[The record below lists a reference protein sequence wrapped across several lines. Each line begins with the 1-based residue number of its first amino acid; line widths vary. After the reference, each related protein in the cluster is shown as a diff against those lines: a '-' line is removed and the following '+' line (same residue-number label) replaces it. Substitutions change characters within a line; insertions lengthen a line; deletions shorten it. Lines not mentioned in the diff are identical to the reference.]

1 MTLPPVTT
9 GMALTFGLV
18 FVALALFVSERLP
31 PDVTAIG
38 VLVALA
44 VLQPW
49 TGVTPA
55 DALSGFASQATITIL
70 AMYVLSEGV
79 QATGVVERLGL
90 LLGRVTGGDE
100 RRLLAATVGTTGLSA
115 GFINNTPVVAV
126 FIPMVTDL
134 AERAGISRSRLLL
147 PLSYAAMLGGT
158 LTLVGTATNLLASDL
173 AAELL
178 PRGPIGIF
186 EFTPLGVVV
195 LLVGVGYLLTV
206 GPRLVPARVA
216 VDSDLTEAYEMEDH
230 LSLVTVRAASPFVGR
245 SVHEVQETIEA
256 DGDVVADLLRVERN
270 GEGVIAATTD
280 RIVEEGDAL
289 VVRST
294 LRNLNRLV
302 ERYTL
307 RQFPREVVTE
317 EDLLGERGELVEAV
331 VRPDADIVGTP
342 IGDSILTRQ
351 LDTTV
356 LAVKREGSLLRE
368 ELAELRL
375 RAGDTLLLQTTPAAA
390 RYLTDSDEVALLRE
404 PRRPLDF
411 DEVEPEPLS
420 PRTPVALATLAGV
433 VLVAAL
439 DLLPIVI
446 AALAGVFVMLVTDC
460 VSPGEAYDAVSWN
473 VIFLLAGVLPLG
485 VALQRTGGAAFVAA
499 LLAEAGTVLPP
510 LALLALFYLV
520 TGLLATVI
528 TPVASVVLMIPVAV
542 DTASRVGADGFAF
555 LLAVTFAGSAAF
567 ATPIGYQ
574 TNLMVYGPGGY
585 RFTDYVRVG
594 APLQLVLAVVV
605 PVGIALLFGL

>member
-1 MTLPPVTT
+1 
-9 GMALTFGLV
+9 
-18 FVALALFVSERLP
+18 
-31 PDVTAIG
+31 
-38 VLVALA
+38 
-44 VLQPW
+44 
-49 TGVTPA
+49 
-55 DALSGFASQATITIL
+55 
-70 AMYVLSEGV
+70 
-79 QATGVVERLGL
+79 
-90 LLGRVTGGDE
+90 
-100 RRLLAATVGTTGLSA
+100 
-115 GFINNTPVVAV
+115 
-126 FIPMVTDL
+126 
-134 AERAGISRSRLLL
+134 
-147 PLSYAAMLGGT
+147 MLGGT